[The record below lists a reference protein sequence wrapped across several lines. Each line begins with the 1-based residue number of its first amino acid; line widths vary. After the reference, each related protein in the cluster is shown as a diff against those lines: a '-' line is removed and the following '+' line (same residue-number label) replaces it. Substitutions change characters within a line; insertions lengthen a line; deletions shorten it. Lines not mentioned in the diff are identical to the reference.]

1 VLNVS
6 TKERLLQLRS
16 KNKLSCSFSGP
27 RNPPSLS
34 QPDHSK
40 KHLIYFF
47 NYMDI
52 EELKKDHRTSY
63 LAVALEKLLREE
75 AEVREMLAGDD
86 SLHEMAA
93 KELKLIQEEKE
104 RVEKQVQEILD
115 KDKAEE
121 KLRDEF
127 PNEIVL
133 EVRAGAGG
141 DEASLF
147 AWELAHMYEKFSEG
161 QGWQWRVNYESKSD
175 LNGYK
180 EASFEI
186 KGKDVYKKMRYETGV
201 HRVQRIPA
209 TEKNGRVHT
218 STASVAVL
226 PIKKKISFVIN
237 PAEFEMEYS
246 RSGGKGGQ
254 NVNKVETAVR
264 LIHKPTGTDVR
275 SSNQRSQLA
284 NREKAMIILTAKLA
298 ALKEEEEAKKY
309 AGVRKDQIGTGDR
322 SEKIRTYNFP
332 QDRVTD
338 HRIKKS
344 WHNLPKIM
352 DGGMD
357 DIIADIQS
365 GAMGDEDE

>member
-1 VLNVS
+1 
-6 TKERLLQLRS
+6 
-16 KNKLSCSFSGP
+16 
-27 RNPPSLS
+27 
-34 QPDHSK
+34 
-40 KHLIYFF
+40 
-47 NYMDI
+47 MDLDA
-52 EELKKDHRTSY
+52 LKKDHRTSY
-63 LAVALEKLLREE
+63 LAEMLEKLLREE
-75 AEVREMLAGDD
+75 AEVREMLASDD
-86 SLHEMAA
+86 TLHEMAG
-93 KELKLIQEEKE
+93 KELKYIQDQKDN
-104 RVEKQVQEILD
+104 VEKQIQDILD
-115 KDKAEE
+115 KDKEE
-121 KLRDEF
+121 EEF

-147 AWELAHMYEKFSEG
+147 AWELAHMYEKYAEKLK
-161 QGWQWRVNYESKSD
+161 WDWKTNYESKSD
-175 LNGYK
+175 IAGYK

-186 KGKDVYKKMRYETGV
+186 RGKDVYKKMRYETGV

-226 PIKKKISFVIN
+226 PIKKKVNFEIN
-237 PAEFEMEYS
+237 PADIEMEYS

-264 LIHKPTGTDVR
+264 LIHKPTGIDVR
-275 SSNQRSQLA
+275 STNQRSQMA
-284 NREKAMIILTAKLA
+284 NREQAMNILVAKLS

-309 AGVRKDQIGTGDR
+309 AGERKGQIGTGDR

-332 QDRVTD
+332 QDRLTD

-352 DGGMD
+352 EGDMAE
-357 DIIADIQS
+357 IIASVES
-365 GAMGDEDE
+365 GAMGDEEDE

>member
-1 VLNVS
+1 MNLD
-6 TKERLLQLRS
+6 LA
-16 KNKLSCSFSGP
+16 
-27 RNPPSLS
+27 
-34 QPDHSK
+34 
-40 KHLIYFF
+40 
-47 NYMDI
+47 
-52 EELKKDHRTSY
+52 ELKKDHRTNF
-63 LAVALEKLLREE
+63 LALELEKLLREE
-75 AEVREMLAGDD
+75 AEVREMLAPPGEVAGRAGDD
-86 SLHEMAA
+86 TLHELAA
-93 KELKLIQEEKE
+93 KELKFIQEKREKI
-104 RVEKQVQEILD
+104 EKQIEDILN
-115 KDKAEE
+115 KDKEAE
-121 KLRDEF
+121 EF

-147 AWELAHMYEKFSEG
+147 AWELAHMYEKFSEAER
-161 QGWQWRVNYESKSD
+161 WQWKTNYESKSD

-186 KGKDVYKKMRYETGV
+186 KGKDVFKKMRYETGV

-226 PIKKKISFVIN
+226 PIRKKINFEIN
-237 PAEFEMEYS
+237 ESDFELEYS

-264 LIHKPTGTDVR
+264 IIHKPTGLDVR
-275 SSNQRSQLA
+275 STNERSQLA
-284 NREKAMIILTAKLA
+284 NREKAMMILTAKLA
-298 ALKEEEEAKKY
+298 QLEEEKEAKKY
-309 AGVRKDQIGTGDR
+309 AGTRKEQIGTGDR

-352 DGGMD
+352 EGGIA
-357 DIIADIQS
+357 DIIADINS
-365 GAMGDEDE
+365 GAMGAEEE